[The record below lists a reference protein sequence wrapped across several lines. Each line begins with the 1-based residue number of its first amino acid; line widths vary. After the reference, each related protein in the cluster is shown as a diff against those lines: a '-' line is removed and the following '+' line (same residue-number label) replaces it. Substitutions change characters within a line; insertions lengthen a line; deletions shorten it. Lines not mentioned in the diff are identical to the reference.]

1 MNISTNMLSMKLVG
15 EFGKKNEMDSYIE
28 MDKEDGID
36 SNVEIELQ
44 TNTIVIENEFWF
56 YFLIVINN
64 ENQEVALSEP
74 FTLISYKQLMKRK
87 KKSFL
92 QKQKIYML
100 NREGCI
106 FPYYFE
112 SILIFKNS
120 NDISNI
126 NNLYSMLN
134 QREFLKQKLE
144 ERKDEKEFTTTF
156 NRIWYAYYKFCMF
169 ILFAKV

>member
-100 NREGCI
+100 NR
-106 FPYYFE
+106 
-112 SILIFKNS
+112 
-120 NDISNI
+120 
-126 NNLYSMLN
+126 
-134 QREFLKQKLE
+134 
-144 ERKDEKEFTTTF
+144 
-156 NRIWYAYYKFCMF
+156 
-169 ILFAKV
+169 

>member
-15 EFGKKNEMDSYIE
+15 EFGKKNEMDSDI
-28 MDKEDGID
+28 
-36 SNVEIELQ
+36 EIELQ

-112 SILIFKNS
+112 SMFYCSSEDGEDGEDNQYKLKNTFTFGIKFFKERRIVN
-120 NDISNI
+120 NSNI
-126 NNLYSMLN
+126 NNVSN
-134 QREFLKQKLE
+134 FVVDKKE
-144 ERKDEKEFTTTF
+144 ESAELAEEK
-156 NRIWYAYYKFCMF
+156 
-169 ILFAKV
+169 

>member
-112 SILIFKNS
+112 SILIFMNS

-144 ERKDEKEFTTTF
+144 ERKNGK
-156 NRIWYAYYKFCMF
+156 RK
-169 ILFAKV
+169 